1 MALSAIVNTTV
12 HGITRF
18 ARMLAMSRGQA
29 LRNRDR
35 LESPASPTL
44 HARKQLVV
52 RDAIWEAAMDLIAE
66 KGYDETTVE
75 DIAVK
80 AGVSRRSFFRYF
92 SSKSDLMAY
101 NIIGYA
107 ALLAKTIDECP
118 SRFSL
123 PEVFRHTIRHAAQQC
138 VSNSRARKVM
148 AIAAKYPAAR
158 EAHQTRA
165 AELQDRVREAYLR
178 RLKKRSKENLTPAVL
193 AALTISI
200 LNIVFESW
208 FAQSDSDISI
218 VCEKVLATVQLLAS

>member
-1 MALSAIVNTTV
+1 
-12 HGITRF
+12 
-18 ARMLAMSRGQA
+18 
-29 LRNRDR
+29 
-35 LESPASPTL
+35 
-44 HARKQLVV
+44 LVV

-75 DIAVK
+75 DIALK

-92 SSKSDLMAY
+92 SSKSDLIAY

-107 ALLAKTIDECP
+107 VLLTKTIDGCP
-118 SRFSL
+118 LNL
-123 PEVFRHTIRHAAQQC
+123 PLHEVFRQTIRHAAQQC
-138 VSNSRARKVM
+138 VANPRARKVM

-165 AELQDRVREAYLR
+165 AELQGRVQEAYLR
-178 RLKKRSKENLTPAVL
+178 RLKKRSRQHPTAAVL

-208 FAQSDSDISI
+208 FAQPDSDISAI
-218 VCEKVLATVQLLAS
+218 CEKILAAVQLLAP